1 VRDFLAYSQL
11 LNKWQKAKIMSGL
24 DWYGLV
30 RKVMFKM
37 SGETSHELGLDMLGA
52 AERLSLL
59 SYIAPKIPDCPVDVM
74 GITFPNPVGL
84 AAGLDKNG
92 DYIDAFARLGF
103 GFIEIGTITP
113 RSQPGNPKPRLFRL
127 AEKQAIINRMG
138 FNNKGVDHLVE
149 QVKKAKFKGVLG
161 INIGK
166 NFDTPVER
174 AVDDY
179 LICLNKVYQYA
190 TYITVNISSPNTP
203 GLRDLQFGDTLDELL
218 APIRARQLE
227 LAEEFGYKPV
237 LVKIAPDM
245 DEENVRLVAETLIKN
260 NIDGVIATNTTLSR
274 EGVEG
279 HKFGAEAGG
288 LSGAPL
294 EDSATETV
302 AALVAALDGKL
313 PVIGVGGILD
323 GSGAVEKIDAGAQL
337 VQIYSGFIYRGP
349 ELIRES
355 VDAITARFA
364 RAK

>member
-1 VRDFLAYSQL
+1 
-11 LNKWQKAKIMSGL
+11 MSGF

-59 SYIAPKIPDCPVDVM
+59 SYMAPTIPDCPVEVM
-74 GITFPNPVGL
+74 GITYPNPVGL

-103 GFIEIGTITP
+103 GSIEIGTITP
-113 RSQPGNPKPRLFRL
+113 RPQPGNPKPRLFRL
-127 AEKQAIINRMG
+127 ADKQAIINRMG

-166 NFDTPVER
+166 NFDTPVEK

-179 LICLNKVYQYA
+179 LICLNKVYEYA

-218 APIRARQLE
+218 APIKARQLE
-227 LAEEFGYKPV
+227 LAEKFGYKPV

-302 AALVAALDGKL
+302 AALEAALDGKL

-323 GSGAVEKIDAGAQL
+323 GAGAVEKIEAGAQL
-337 VQIYSGFIYRGP
+337 VQIYSGFIFRGP

-355 VDAITARFA
+355 VDAITAHIA
-364 RAK
+364 RNK

>member
-1 VRDFLAYSQL
+1 
-11 LNKWQKAKIMSGL
+11 MSGF

-59 SYIAPKIPDCPVDVM
+59 SYIAPKIPDCPVEVM
-74 GITFPNPVGL
+74 GITYPNPVGL

-103 GFIEIGTITP
+103 GSIEIGTITP
-113 RSQPGNPKPRLFRL
+113 RPQPGNPKPRLFRL
-127 AEKQAIINRMG
+127 ADKQAIINRMG

-166 NFDTPVER
+166 NFDTPVEK

-179 LICLNKVYQYA
+179 LICLNKVYEYA

-218 APIRARQLE
+218 APIKARQLE

-313 PVIGVGGILD
+313 PVIGVGGILE
-323 GSGAVEKIDAGAQL
+323 GAGAVEKIEAGAQL
-337 VQIYSGFIYRGP
+337 VQIYSGFIFRGP

-355 VDAITARFA
+355 VDAITAHIA
-364 RAK
+364 RNK

>member
-1 VRDFLAYSQL
+1 
-11 LNKWQKAKIMSGL
+11 MSGF

-59 SYIAPKIPDCPVDVM
+59 SYIAPKIPDCPVEVM
-74 GITFPNPVGL
+74 GITYPNPVGL

-103 GFIEIGTITP
+103 GSIEIGTITP
-113 RSQPGNPKPRLFRL
+113 RPQPGNPKPRLFRL
-127 AEKQAIINRMG
+127 ADKQAIINRMG

-166 NFDTPVER
+166 NFDTPVEK

-179 LICLNKVYQYA
+179 LICLNKVYEYA

-218 APIRARQLE
+218 APIKARQLE

-313 PVIGVGGILD
+313 PVIGVGGILE
-323 GSGAVEKIDAGAQL
+323 GAGAVEKIEAGAQL
-337 VQIYSGFIYRGP
+337 VQIYSGFIFRGP

-355 VDAITARFA
+355 VDAISAHIARN
-364 RAK
+364 K

>member
-1 VRDFLAYSQL
+1 
-11 LNKWQKAKIMSGL
+11 MSGL

-59 SYIAPKIPDCPVDVM
+59 SYIAPKIPDCPVVSM

-166 NFDTPVER
+166 NFDTPVEN

-179 LICLNKVYQYA
+179 LICLNKVYQHA

-245 DEENVRLVAETLIKN
+245 DEENVGLVAETLIKN

-279 HKFGAEAGG
+279 HQFGAEAGG

-302 AALVAALDGKL
+302 VALVAALKGKL

-323 GSGAVEKIDAGAQL
+323 GAGAVEKIDAGAQL

-355 VDAITARFA
+355 VDAIADRLARS
-364 RAK
+364 K

>member
-1 VRDFLAYSQL
+1 
-11 LNKWQKAKIMSGL
+11 MSGL

-59 SYIAPKIPDCPVDVM
+59 SYIAPKIPDCPVKVM
-74 GITFPNPVGL
+74 GITFPNAVGL

-103 GFIEIGTITP
+103 GFIEIGTVTP
-113 RSQPGNPKPRLFRL
+113 RPQSGNPKPRLFRI

-138 FNNKGVDHLVE
+138 FNNKGVEHLID

-166 NFDTPVER
+166 NFDTPVEK

-218 APIRARQLE
+218 APIKTRQLE
-227 LAEEFGYKPV
+227 LAKEFGYKPI

-279 HKFGAEAGG
+279 HEFGAEAGG

-302 AALVAALDGKL
+302 AALVSALNGKL

-323 GSGAVEKIDAGAQL
+323 GAGAVEKIDVGAEL
-337 VQIYSGFIYRGP
+337 VQIYSGFIFRGP

-355 VDAITARFA
+355 VDAIAAYSA

>member
-1 VRDFLAYSQL
+1 
-11 LNKWQKAKIMSGL
+11 MSGL

-59 SYIAPKIPDCPVDVM
+59 SFIAPKIPDCPVESM

-166 NFDTPVER
+166 NFDTPVEN

-274 EGVEG
+274 EGVQG

-323 GSGAVEKIDAGAQL
+323 GAGAVEKIEAGAQL

-355 VDAITARFA
+355 VDAIAALIARS
-364 RAK
+364 K

>member
-1 VRDFLAYSQL
+1 MA
-11 LNKWQKAKIMSGL
+11 GL

-59 SYIAPKIPDCPVDVM
+59 SYIAPKIPDCPVESM

-166 NFDTPVER
+166 NFDTPVEN

-279 HKFGAEAGG
+279 HQFGAEAGG

-302 AALVAALDGKL
+302 AALVVALNGKL

-323 GSGAVEKIDAGAQL
+323 GAGAVEKIDAGAQL

-355 VDAITARFA
+355 VDAIADRLARS
-364 RAK
+364 K